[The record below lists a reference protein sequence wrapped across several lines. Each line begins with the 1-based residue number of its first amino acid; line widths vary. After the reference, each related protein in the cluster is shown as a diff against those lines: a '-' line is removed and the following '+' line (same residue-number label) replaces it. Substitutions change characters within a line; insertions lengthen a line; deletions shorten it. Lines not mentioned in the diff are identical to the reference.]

1 MITIKSRFTGTTLC
15 EFDVETV
22 KAAVVKAVSSG
33 ADLEGADLRGANLRG
48 ANLYG
53 ADLEGADLEG
63 ASLYGANLYGANL
76 YGANLEGAS
85 LEGEKLTQTPIVVTG
100 LTYWCLISDSYMR
113 LGCKRFTHA
122 EWDKFS
128 DSEIADMD
136 SKATAFWSAWKSPL
150 LAMCKAH
157 SEAAK

>member
-1 MITIKSRFTGTTLC
+1 MITIKHRFTETTLC

-33 ADLEGADLRGANLRG
+33 ANLRC
-48 ANLYG
+48 
-53 ADLEGADLEG
+53 AD
-63 ASLYGANLYGANL
+63 LYGANL
-76 YGANLEGAS
+76 YGANLEGAD
-85 LEGEKLTQTPIVVTG
+85 LYGEKLTQTPIVVTG

-157 SEAAK
+157 SEAAQKGEVK

>member
-1 MITIKSRFTGTTLC
+1 MITIKHRFTETTLC

-33 ADLEGADLRGANLRG
+33 ADLRGAN
-48 ANLYG
+48 
-53 ADLEGADLEG
+53 
-63 ASLYGANLYGANL
+63 
-76 YGANLEGAS
+76 